1 MDRRALISIFHCLQI
16 WATFSE
22 RMLLLARRIGYT
34 SDMNRDRDT
43 FQPLADLQPDPGGSP
58 EDAFPHHSTYPP
70 PFSPPPPSAPSEFL
84 TAQWMPPAPASA
96 EVPRPAFALPPPS
109 APGEFLSAQ
118 WLESAASNPE
128 SHQPE
133 TDVFAD
139 ALPETVQNAG
149 DLERLASDTPRFDGS
164 LPLSEE
170 KPGDACDDTPVRIRG
185 VPLASGE
192 EIVQVFLPNEG
203 LSASVPASGQAM
215 ILTSR
220 RLIAFR
226 GVEGFRDTH
235 FALTS
240 EISQCSVR
248 TGQRNWGAILQGLM
262 IMVGGAFLYLAVG
275 YWLAGRVSGPNVPVL
290 NIDVAPLIAL
300 LIVLAG
306 LLVLMQNYFTRPAGA
321 VIFHGEGVEIA
332 FPFRSSLDLSQ
343 VYEFVNEAHAAR
355 RRADSEMP

>member
-1 MDRRALISIFHCLQI
+1 
-16 WATFSE
+16 
-22 RMLLLARRIGYT
+22 
-34 SDMNRDRDT
+34 MNRDRDT
-43 FQPLADLQPDPGGSP
+43 FQPLADLQPEPGSSP

-118 WLESAASNPE
+118 WLESAASDPE
-128 SHQPE
+128 SPQPE

-164 LPLSEE
+164 LPLAEE
-170 KPGDACDDTPVRIRG
+170 KPWDVCQDTPVRIRG
-185 VPLASGE
+185 VPLARGE

-306 LLVLMQNYFTRPAGA
+306 LLLLMQNYFTRPAGA